1 MDPQLVKNAL
11 ASVISSNPDVA
22 LALANQKLLESMNL
36 TPEQMMNAMNAALA
50 DPSARLAMLKNLIKM
65 DKIQA
70 SDIPEF
76 VEAIGEAQENLSN
89 ADIVRIYSKFKPS
102 FLQKKSYLYKTI
114 SFLESKENSD
124 PTTNDLKMMTESD
137 PEPFI
142 PESLNPII
150 FNIMKTLSPDELKA
164 LNNACMNDPA
174 FTNAMMANNPQ
185 IAQEMGQLA
194 KEAEGSQTTSEAL
207 ANAGLTQEQKRNAL
221 VNSVN
226 GNVKFADKMAE
237 LSSQLNPDEAALQ
250 ETITKVKDMVDASSN
265 DEAKSE
271 IDVILAANMDP
282 ENTMKAIHEKE
293 SITTLCAAILK
304 EAALKD
310 LGNLDESQLEELFTE
325 IAANPAMAKMM
336 AESNPALASSIEALK
351 DPNTIYGPDGKPVD
365 PNSPL
370 TKESIEKLTELEA
383 IDDQRSKFVDKPEL
397 VHEGSEVKDMTD
409 PENPV
414 TFETIGQL
422 TDK

>member
-1 MDPQLVKNAL
+1 MDPLLVKNSV

-36 TPEQMMNAMNAALA
+36 TPEQLMAAMNAALA
-50 DPSARLAMLKNLIKM
+50 DPSARLAMVKNLIKL

-76 VEAIGEAQENLSN
+76 VEAIGEAQENFSN
-89 ADIVRIYSKFKPS
+89 ADITRIYSKFKPS

-124 PTTNDLKMMTESD
+124 PTTNDLKMITETD

-142 PESLNPII
+142 PDTLTPLIS
-150 FNIMKTLSPDELKA
+150 NIMKSLSPDELKS

-185 IAQEMGQLA
+185 LAKEMEELA

-207 ANAGLTQEQKRNAL
+207 ANAGLTQAQKRDAL

-226 GNVKFADKMAE
+226 GKVKFADKMAE
-237 LSSQLNPDEAALQ
+237 VAGQLNPDEAALQ
-250 ETITKVKDMVDASSN
+250 DTITKIKDAVDASSN
-265 DEAKSE
+265 DEAKGE

-293 SITTLCAAILK
+293 SITTLCADILK

-310 LGNLDESQLEELFTE
+310 LENLDESQLEELFNE
-325 IAANPAMAKMM
+325 VAADPGMAKMM
-336 AESNPALASSIEALK
+336 AESNPALASSIEALQ